1 MAEDKKIRVSADLTP
16 LQELRQGA
24 QALLDDINN
33 MEGRFR
39 RLSGK
44 TLDTIQAQIDLL
56 KERNR
61 VADEFNPG
69 KPILYPLT
77 PGQAYRTPT
86 GEKHGDPTV
95 STRLLEA
102 VKRIGDILEAQFRNQ
117 QNGILP
123 DDGNPDEGGGLIPPT
138 TPSRGGGASNV
149 RGGNVRF
156 PTSMSGLM
164 SMVPLGALIMGIGTI
179 LGKQAQFGATQYGAE
194 NVFQRQNNIGNY
206 WLLNLLTFGAS
217 GAEAQRREV
226 ARMAASRN
234 DLALRDYTSLHGIS
248 YESAVGSQ
256 LRRSYNTNDSSSI
269 YASLGLEYNPDADQ
283 AKAVKE
289 GRQSPWKGMFT
300 RHAPGATASE
310 DVDAALAFN
319 GYTRKGEAS
328 LSTTSTSDSELRNW
342 ASDTLGLNIT
352 DYLQRVVG
360 LQRAGVKGYNTSPED
375 INQLLVA
382 QRIRGLSDED
392 LAGVQRTT
400 RFGRGGMTGA
410 GVVQAF
416 DTNLQGFYRGMPDA
430 NQRIAATLNEYL
442 DQFNRMSEN
451 LLSKTGS
458 IEPENIV
465 RSMTSIQNATGMEG
479 RQLNRVQEALMGQN
493 VAQDDVTQA
502 LLLRTAREINPNAQ
516 LSDLQ
521 AMVEQMPG
529 DTELQEKFFTSLQRM
544 TGGGEMMRQVMK
556 AVFPGLSMTDIVDL
570 DNGKIKLDEL
580 FKKGTAK
587 GRKYSDATAQAMV
600 GDAEAS
606 TAGTDNRKIL
616 DGISQTIKGGLP
628 GLKEALESVEKPLP
642 VMIVKAPP
650 GSAGEDMMFNVF
662 PDPSQL
668 FRLLEEGIYVLRDI
682 LTEQKKPVEI
692 PYRP

>member
-1 MAEDKKIRVSADLTP
+1 MAEDKRIRVSADLTP

-39 RLSGK
+39 ALSGK

-164 SMVPLGALIMGIGTI
+164 SMIPLGALIMGIGTI

-194 NVFQRQNNIGNY
+194 NVFQRQNNIGNH
-206 WLLNLLTFGAS
+206 WLLNMLTFGIS
-217 GAEAQRREV
+217 GAEASKREV
-226 ARMAASRN
+226 ARTYASQN
-234 DLALRDYTSLHGIS
+234 DRAIRDYTSLH
-248 YESAVGSQ
+248 AVDYRGAIGSQ
-256 LRRSYNTNDSSSI
+256 LRGFFPERGSD
-269 YASLGLEYNPDADQ
+269 
-283 AKAVKE
+283 VKVVDIPRERPLDEKTE
-289 GRQSPWKGMFT
+289 GAYF
-300 RHAPGATASE
+300 GANIARAFG
-310 DVDAALAFN
+310 VDIDPKQV
-319 GYTRKGEAS
+319 YTP
-328 LSTTSTSDSELRNW
+328 TTSTAELSIRTGNNDEYRNW
-342 ASDTLGLNIT
+342 ATDTLGLNIT

-430 NQRIAATLNEYL
+430 NQRIAATLSEYL

-502 LLLRTAREINPNAQ
+502 LLLRSAREIDPNAQ

-521 AMVEQMPG
+521 AMIEQMP
-529 DTELQEKFFTSLQRM
+529 DKPELQEKFFTSLQSM

-556 AVFPGLSMTDIVDL
+556 AVFPGLSMADIVAFDKKEL
-570 DNGKIKLDEL
+570 TAEEL
-580 FKKGTAK
+580 FKKGTSK
-587 GRKYSDATAQAMV
+587 GGKYSDATAQAMV

-616 DGISQTIKGGLP
+616 DGIAQTIKGGLP

-642 VMIVKAPP
+642 VMIMKAPP
-650 GSAGEDMMFNVF
+650 GSAGEEIASVDLTPMFK
-662 PDPSQL
+662 
-668 FRLLEEGIYVLRDI
+668 LLEEGIFVLKDI
-682 LTEQKKPVEI
+682 LSEQKKPVEI

>member
-1 MAEDKKIRVSADLTP
+1 MAEDKRIRVSADLTP

-39 RLSGK
+39 ALSGK

-164 SMVPLGALIMGIGTI
+164 SMIPLGALIMGIGTI

-194 NVFQRQNNIGNY
+194 NVFQRQNNIGNH
-206 WLLNLLTFGAS
+206 WLLNMLTFGIS
-217 GAEAQRREV
+217 GAEASKREV
-226 ARMAASRN
+226 ARTYASQN
-234 DLALRDYTSLHGIS
+234 DRAIRDYTSLH
-248 YESAVGSQ
+248 AVDYRGAIGSQ
-256 LRRSYNTNDSSSI
+256 LRGFFPERGSD
-269 YASLGLEYNPDADQ
+269 
-283 AKAVKE
+283 VKVVDIPRERPLDEKTE
-289 GRQSPWKGMFT
+289 GAYF
-300 RHAPGATASE
+300 GANIARAFG
-310 DVDAALAFN
+310 VDIDPKQV
-319 GYTRKGEAS
+319 YTP
-328 LSTTSTSDSELRNW
+328 TTSTAELSIRTGNNDEYRNW
-342 ASDTLGLNIT
+342 ATDTLGLNIT

-502 LLLRTAREINPNAQ
+502 LLLRSAREIDPNAQ

-521 AMVEQMPG
+521 AMIEQMP
-529 DTELQEKFFTSLQRM
+529 DKPELQEKFFTSLQSM

-556 AVFPGLSMTDIVDL
+556 AVFPGLSMADIVAFDKKEL
-570 DNGKIKLDEL
+570 TAEEL
-580 FKKGTAK
+580 FKKGTSK
-587 GRKYSDATAQAMV
+587 GGKYSDATAQAMV

-616 DGISQTIKGGLP
+616 DGIAQTIKGGLP

-642 VMIVKAPP
+642 VMIMKAPP
-650 GSAGEDMMFNVF
+650 GSAGEEIASVDLTPMFK
-662 PDPSQL
+662 
-668 FRLLEEGIYVLRDI
+668 LLEEGIFVLKDI
-682 LTEQKKPVEI
+682 LSEQKKPVEI

>member
-156 PTSMSGLM
+156 PTSLSGLM
-164 SMVPLGALIMGIGTI
+164 GMLPMGALIMGIGTI

-194 NVFQRQNNIGNY
+194 NVFQRQNNIGNH
-206 WLLNLLTFGAS
+206 WLLNMLTFGIS
-217 GAEAQRREV
+217 GAEATKREV
-226 ARMAASRN
+226 ARTYAAQN
-234 DLALRDYTSLHGIS
+234 DRALRDYTSLHAVDYRGAIGKQVSGFFKGSGDDVKVVDVQRERPLDEKTEGAYVGANIARALGVNIDPKQVYTPTIS
-248 YESAVGSQ
+248 TAELS
-256 LRRSYNTNDSSSI
+256 LRTGNND
-269 YASLGLEYNPDADQ
+269 EY
-283 AKAVKE
+283 
-289 GRQSPWKGMFT
+289 
-300 RHAPGATASE
+300 
-310 DVDAALAFN
+310 
-319 GYTRKGEAS
+319 
-328 LSTTSTSDSELRNW
+328 RNW
-342 ASDTLGLNIT
+342 ATDTLGLNIT
-352 DYLQRVVG
+352 DFLQRVTG
-360 LQRAGVKGYNTSPED
+360 LERAGVKGRNTELED
-375 INQLLVA
+375 IKQLLVA

-430 NQRIAATLNEYL
+430 NQRIAATLSEYL

-502 LLLRTAREINPNAQ
+502 LLLRTAREIKPNAQ

-529 DTELQEKFFTSLQRM
+529 DTELQEKFFTSLQSM

-587 GRKYSDATAQAMV
+587 GGKYSDATAQAMV

-616 DGISQTIKGGLP
+616 DGIAQTIKGGLP

>member
-156 PTSMSGLM
+156 PTSLSGLM
-164 SMVPLGALIMGIGTI
+164 GMLPMGALIMGIGTI

-194 NVFQRQNNIGNY
+194 NVFQRQNNIGNH
-206 WLLNLLTFGAS
+206 WLLNMLTFGIS
-217 GAEAQRREV
+217 GAEATKREV
-226 ARMAASRN
+226 ARTYAAQN
-234 DLALRDYTSLHGIS
+234 DRALRDYTSLHAVDYRGAIGKQVSGFFKGSGDDVKVVDVQRERPLDEKTEGAYVGANIARALGVNIDPKQVYTPTIS
-248 YESAVGSQ
+248 TAELS
-256 LRRSYNTNDSSSI
+256 LRTGNND
-269 YASLGLEYNPDADQ
+269 EY
-283 AKAVKE
+283 
-289 GRQSPWKGMFT
+289 
-300 RHAPGATASE
+300 
-310 DVDAALAFN
+310 
-319 GYTRKGEAS
+319 
-328 LSTTSTSDSELRNW
+328 RNW
-342 ASDTLGLNIT
+342 ATDTLGLNIT
-352 DYLQRVVG
+352 DFLQRVTG
-360 LQRAGVKGYNTSPED
+360 LERAGVKGRNTELED
-375 INQLLVA
+375 IKQLLVA

-430 NQRIAATLNEYL
+430 NQRIAATLSEYL

-458 IEPENIV
+458 IETSNIV

-502 LLLRTAREINPNAQ
+502 LLLRTAREIDPNAQ

-521 AMVEQMPG
+521 AMIEQMPEKP
-529 DTELQEKFFTSLQRM
+529 ELQEKFFTSLQSM

-556 AVFPGLSMTDIVDL
+556 AVFPGLSMSDIVAFDEKDL
-570 DNGKIKLDEL
+570 TAEEL
-580 FKKGTAK
+580 FKKGTSK
-587 GRKYSDATAQAMV
+587 GGKYIEATAQAMV

-616 DGISQTIKGGLP
+616 DGIAQTIKGGLP
-628 GLKEALESVEKPLP
+628 GLKEAIESVEKPLP
-642 VMIVKAPP
+642 VMIMKAPP
-650 GSAGEDMMFNVF
+650 GSAGEEIASVDLTPMFK
-662 PDPSQL
+662 
-668 FRLLEEGIYVLRDI
+668 LLEEGIFVLKDI
-682 LTEQKKPVEI
+682 LSEQKKPVEI

>member
-1 MAEDKKIRVSADLTP
+1 MAEDKRIRVSADLTP

-39 RLSGK
+39 ALSGK

-138 TPSRGGGASNV
+138 TSSRGGGASNV

-164 SMVPLGALIMGIGTI
+164 SMIPLGALIMGIGTI

-194 NVFQRQNNIGNY
+194 NVFQRQNNIGNH
-206 WLLNLLTFGAS
+206 WLLNMLTFGIS
-217 GAEAQRREV
+217 GAEATKREV
-226 ARMAASRN
+226 ARTYAAQN
-234 DLALRDYTSLHGIS
+234 DRALRDYTSLHAVDYRGAIGKQVSGFFKGSGDDVKVVDVQRERPLDEKTEGAYVGANIARALGVNIDPKQVYTPTIS
-248 YESAVGSQ
+248 TAELS
-256 LRRSYNTNDSSSI
+256 LRTGNND
-269 YASLGLEYNPDADQ
+269 EY
-283 AKAVKE
+283 
-289 GRQSPWKGMFT
+289 
-300 RHAPGATASE
+300 
-310 DVDAALAFN
+310 
-319 GYTRKGEAS
+319 
-328 LSTTSTSDSELRNW
+328 RNW
-342 ASDTLGLNIT
+342 ATDTLGLNIT
-352 DYLQRVVG
+352 DFLQRVTG
-360 LQRAGVKGYNTSPED
+360 LERAGVKGRNTELED
-375 INQLLVA
+375 IKQLLVA

-430 NQRIAATLNEYL
+430 NQRIAATLSEYL

-458 IEPENIV
+458 IETSNIV

-502 LLLRTAREINPNAQ
+502 LLLRTAREIDPNAQ

-521 AMVEQMPG
+521 AMIEQMPEKP
-529 DTELQEKFFTSLQRM
+529 ELQEKFFTSLQSM

-556 AVFPGLSMTDIVDL
+556 AVFPGLSMSDIVAFDEKDL
-570 DNGKIKLDEL
+570 TAEEL
-580 FKKGTAK
+580 FKKGTSK
-587 GRKYSDATAQAMV
+587 GGKYSDATAQAMV

-616 DGISQTIKGGLP
+616 DGIAQTIKGGLP
-628 GLKEALESVEKPLP
+628 GLKEAIESVEKPLP

-650 GSAGEDMMFNVF
+650 GSAGEEIASVDLTPMFK
-662 PDPSQL
+662 
-668 FRLLEEGIYVLRDI
+668 LLEEGIFVLKDI
-682 LTEQKKPVEI
+682 LSEQKKPVEI

>member
-1 MAEDKKIRVSADLTP
+1 MAEDKRIRVSADLTP

-39 RLSGK
+39 ALSGK

-164 SMVPLGALIMGIGTI
+164 SMIPLGALIMGIGTI

-194 NVFQRQNNIGNY
+194 NVFQRQNNIGNH
-206 WLLNLLTFGAS
+206 WLLNMLTFGIS
-217 GAEAQRREV
+217 GAEASKREV
-226 ARMAASRN
+226 ARTYASQN
-234 DLALRDYTSLHGIS
+234 DRAIRDYTSLH
-248 YESAVGSQ
+248 AVDYRGAIGSQ
-256 LRRSYNTNDSSSI
+256 LRGFFPERGSD
-269 YASLGLEYNPDADQ
+269 
-283 AKAVKE
+283 VKVVDIPRE
-289 GRQSPWKGMFT
+289 RPLDEKTG
-300 RHAPGATASE
+300 GAYFGANIARAFG
-310 DVDAALAFN
+310 VDIDPKQV
-319 GYTRKGEAS
+319 YTP
-328 LSTTSTSDSELRNW
+328 TTSTAELSIRTGNNDEYRNW
-342 ASDTLGLNIT
+342 ATDTLGLNIT

-502 LLLRTAREINPNAQ
+502 LLLRTAREIKPNAQ

-529 DTELQEKFFTSLQRM
+529 DTELQEKFFTSLQSM

-580 FKKGTAK
+580 FKKGTTK
-587 GRKYSDATAQAMV
+587 GGKYSDATAQAMV

-616 DGISQTIKGGLP
+616 DGIAQTIKGGLP

>member
-1 MAEDKKIRVSADLTP
+1 MAEDKRIRVSADLTP

-39 RLSGK
+39 ALSGK

-164 SMVPLGALIMGIGTI
+164 SMIPLGALIMGIGTI

-194 NVFQRQNNIGNY
+194 NVFQRQNNIGNH
-206 WLLNLLTFGAS
+206 WLLNMLTFGIS
-217 GAEAQRREV
+217 GAEASKREV
-226 ARMAASRN
+226 ARTYASQN
-234 DLALRDYTSLHGIS
+234 DRAIRDYTSLH
-248 YESAVGSQ
+248 AVDYRGAIGSQ
-256 LRRSYNTNDSSSI
+256 LRGFFPERGSD
-269 YASLGLEYNPDADQ
+269 
-283 AKAVKE
+283 VKVVDIPRERPLDEKTE
-289 GRQSPWKGMFT
+289 GAYF
-300 RHAPGATASE
+300 GANIARAFG
-310 DVDAALAFN
+310 VDIDPKQV
-319 GYTRKGEAS
+319 YTP
-328 LSTTSTSDSELRNW
+328 TTSTAELSIRTGNNDEYRNW
-342 ASDTLGLNIT
+342 ATDTLGLNIT

-430 NQRIAATLNEYL
+430 NQRIAATLSEYL

-529 DTELQEKFFTSLQRM
+529 DTELQEKFFTSLQSM

-580 FKKGTAK
+580 FKKGTTK
-587 GRKYSDATAQAMV
+587 GGKYSDATAQAMV

-616 DGISQTIKGGLP
+616 DGIAQTIKGGLP

>member
-39 RLSGK
+39 ALSGK

-61 VADEFNPG
+61 VANEFNPG
-69 KPILYPLT
+69 NPILYPLT

-86 GEKHGDPTV
+86 GEKPGDLTV

-138 TPSRGGGASNV
+138 TPSRGGSSNA
-149 RGGNVRF
+149 RGGNTRF
-156 PTSMSGLM
+156 PTSLSGLM
-164 SMVPLGALIMGIGTI
+164 GMLPMGALIMGIGTI

-194 NVFQRQNNIGNY
+194 NVFQRQNNIGNH
-206 WLLNLLTFGAS
+206 WLLNMLTFGIS
-217 GAEAQRREV
+217 GAEASKREV
-226 ARMAASRN
+226 ARTYAAQN
-234 DLALRDYTSLHGIS
+234 DKALRDYTSLH
-248 YESAVGSQ
+248 AVG
-256 LRRSYNTNDSSSI
+256 YEGAI
-269 YASLGLEYNPDADQ
+269 
-283 AKAVKE
+283 
-289 GRQSPWKGMFT
+289 GRQVSGFFKESGDDVKVVDVQRERPLDEKT
-300 RHAPGATASE
+300 EGAYVGANI
-310 DVDAALAFN
+310 ARALGVN
-319 GYTRKGEAS
+319 IDPKQVYTP
-328 LSTTSTSDSELRNW
+328 TTSTAQLSLRTGNGDEYRNW

-352 DYLQRVVG
+352 DYLQRVAG
-360 LQRAGVKGYNTSPED
+360 LERAGVKGRNTELED
-375 INQLLVA
+375 IKQLLVA

-430 NQRIAATLNEYL
+430 NQRIAATLSEYL

-502 LLLRTAREINPNAQ
+502 LLLRTARGIKPNAQ

-521 AMVEQMPG
+521 AMIEKMPG
-529 DTELQEKFFTSLQRM
+529 DTELQEKFFTSLQSM

-580 FKKGTAK
+580 FKKGTTK
-587 GRKYSDATAQAMV
+587 GGKYSDATAQAMV

-616 DGISQTIKGGLP
+616 DGIAQTIKGGLP

-668 FRLLEEGIYVLRDI
+668 FRLLEEGVYVLRDI
-682 LTEQKKPVEI
+682 LSEQKKPVEL

>member
-156 PTSMSGLM
+156 PTSLSGLM
-164 SMVPLGALIMGIGTI
+164 GMLPMGALIMGIGTI

-194 NVFQRQNNIGNY
+194 NVFQRQNNIGNH
-206 WLLNLLTFGAS
+206 WLLNMLTFGIS
-217 GAEAQRREV
+217 GAEATKREV
-226 ARMAASRN
+226 ARTYAAQN
-234 DLALRDYTSLHGIS
+234 DRALRDYTSLHAVDYRGAIGKQVSGFFKGSGDDVKVVDVQRERPLDEKTEGAYVGANIARALGVNIDPKQVYTPTIS
-248 YESAVGSQ
+248 TAELS
-256 LRRSYNTNDSSSI
+256 LRTGNND
-269 YASLGLEYNPDADQ
+269 EY
-283 AKAVKE
+283 
-289 GRQSPWKGMFT
+289 
-300 RHAPGATASE
+300 
-310 DVDAALAFN
+310 
-319 GYTRKGEAS
+319 
-328 LSTTSTSDSELRNW
+328 RNW
-342 ASDTLGLNIT
+342 ATDTLGLNIT
-352 DYLQRVVG
+352 DFLQRVTG
-360 LQRAGVKGYNTSPED
+360 LERAGVKGRNTELED
-375 INQLLVA
+375 IKQLLVA

-430 NQRIAATLNEYL
+430 NQRIAATLSEYL

-458 IEPENIV
+458 IETSNIV

-502 LLLRTAREINPNAQ
+502 LLLRTAREIDPNAQ

-521 AMVEQMPG
+521 AMIEQMPEKP
-529 DTELQEKFFTSLQRM
+529 ELQEKFFTSLQSM

-556 AVFPGLSMTDIVDL
+556 AVFPGLSMSDIVAFDEKDL
-570 DNGKIKLDEL
+570 TAEEL
-580 FKKGTAK
+580 FKKGTSK
-587 GRKYSDATAQAMV
+587 GGKYIEATAQAMV

-616 DGISQTIKGGLP
+616 DGIAQTIKGGLP
-628 GLKEALESVEKPLP
+628 GLKEAIESVEKPLP
-642 VMIVKAPP
+642 VMIMKAPP
-650 GSAGEDMMFNVF
+650 GSAGEEIASVDLTPMFK
-662 PDPSQL
+662 
-668 FRLLEEGIYVLRDI
+668 LLEEGIFVLKDI
-682 LTEQKKPVEI
+682 LSEQKRPVEI
-692 PYRP
+692 PYRS

>member
-1 MAEDKKIRVSADLTP
+1 MAEDKRIRVSADLTP

-39 RLSGK
+39 ALSGK

-164 SMVPLGALIMGIGTI
+164 SMIPLGALIMGIGTI

-194 NVFQRQNNIGNY
+194 NVFQRQNNIGNH
-206 WLLNLLTFGAS
+206 WLLNMLTFGIS
-217 GAEAQRREV
+217 GAEATKREV
-226 ARMAASRN
+226 ARTYAAQN
-234 DLALRDYTSLHGIS
+234 DRALRDYTSLHAVDYRGAIGKQVSGFFKGSGDDVKVVDVQRERPLDEKTEGAYVGANIARALGVNIDPKQVYTPTIS
-248 YESAVGSQ
+248 TAELS
-256 LRRSYNTNDSSSI
+256 LRTGNND
-269 YASLGLEYNPDADQ
+269 EY
-283 AKAVKE
+283 
-289 GRQSPWKGMFT
+289 
-300 RHAPGATASE
+300 
-310 DVDAALAFN
+310 
-319 GYTRKGEAS
+319 
-328 LSTTSTSDSELRNW
+328 RNW
-342 ASDTLGLNIT
+342 ATDTLGLNIT
-352 DYLQRVVG
+352 DFLQRVTG
-360 LQRAGVKGYNTSPED
+360 LERAGVKGRNTELED
-375 INQLLVA
+375 IKQLLVA

-430 NQRIAATLNEYL
+430 NQRIAATLSEYL

-458 IEPENIV
+458 IETSNIV

-502 LLLRTAREINPNAQ
+502 LLLRTAREIDPNAQ

-521 AMVEQMPG
+521 AMIEQMPEKP
-529 DTELQEKFFTSLQRM
+529 ELQEKFFTSLQSM

-580 FKKGTAK
+580 FKKGTTK
-587 GRKYSDATAQAMV
+587 GGKYSDATAQAMV

-616 DGISQTIKGGLP
+616 DGIAQTIKGGLP
-628 GLKEALESVEKPLP
+628 GLKEAIESVEKPLP

-650 GSAGEDMMFNVF
+650 GSAGEEIASVDLTPMFK
-662 PDPSQL
+662 
-668 FRLLEEGIYVLRDI
+668 LLEEGIFVLKDI
-682 LTEQKKPVEI
+682 LSEQKKPVEI

>member
-1 MAEDKKIRVSADLTP
+1 MAEDKRIRVSADLTP

-39 RLSGK
+39 ALSGK

-164 SMVPLGALIMGIGTI
+164 SMIPLGALIMGIGTI

-194 NVFQRQNNIGNY
+194 NVFQRQNNIGNH
-206 WLLNLLTFGAS
+206 WLLNMLTFGIS
-217 GAEAQRREV
+217 GAEATKREV
-226 ARMAASRN
+226 ARTYAAQN
-234 DLALRDYTSLHGIS
+234 DRALRDYTSLHAVDYRGAIGKQVSGFFKGSGDDVKVVDVQRERPLDEKTEGAYVGANIARALGVNIDPKQVYTPTIS
-248 YESAVGSQ
+248 TAELS
-256 LRRSYNTNDSSSI
+256 LRTGNND
-269 YASLGLEYNPDADQ
+269 EY
-283 AKAVKE
+283 
-289 GRQSPWKGMFT
+289 
-300 RHAPGATASE
+300 
-310 DVDAALAFN
+310 
-319 GYTRKGEAS
+319 
-328 LSTTSTSDSELRNW
+328 RNW
-342 ASDTLGLNIT
+342 ATDTLGLNIT
-352 DYLQRVVG
+352 DFLQRVTG
-360 LQRAGVKGYNTSPED
+360 LERAGVKGRNTELED
-375 INQLLVA
+375 IKQLLVA

-430 NQRIAATLNEYL
+430 NQRIAATLSEYL

-458 IEPENIV
+458 IETSNIV

-502 LLLRTAREINPNAQ
+502 LLLRTAREIDPNAQ

-521 AMVEQMPG
+521 AMIEQMPEKP
-529 DTELQEKFFTSLQRM
+529 ELQEKFFTSLQSM

-580 FKKGTAK
+580 FKKGTTK
-587 GRKYSDATAQAMV
+587 GGKYSDATAQAMV

-616 DGISQTIKGGLP
+616 DGIAQTIKGGLP

>member
-1 MAEDKKIRVSADLTP
+1 MAEDKRIRVSADLTP

-39 RLSGK
+39 ALSGK

-164 SMVPLGALIMGIGTI
+164 SMIPLGALIMGIGTI

-194 NVFQRQNNIGNY
+194 NVFQRQNNIGNH
-206 WLLNLLTFGAS
+206 WLLNMLTFGIS
-217 GAEAQRREV
+217 GAEATKREV
-226 ARMAASRN
+226 ARTYAAQN
-234 DLALRDYTSLHGIS
+234 DRALRDYTSLHAVDYRGAIGKQVSGFFKGSGDDVKVVDVQRERPLDEKTEGAYVGANIARALGVNIDPKQVYTPTIS
-248 YESAVGSQ
+248 TAELS
-256 LRRSYNTNDSSSI
+256 LRTGNND
-269 YASLGLEYNPDADQ
+269 EY
-283 AKAVKE
+283 
-289 GRQSPWKGMFT
+289 
-300 RHAPGATASE
+300 
-310 DVDAALAFN
+310 
-319 GYTRKGEAS
+319 
-328 LSTTSTSDSELRNW
+328 RNW
-342 ASDTLGLNIT
+342 ATDTLGLNIT
-352 DYLQRVVG
+352 DFLQRVTG
-360 LQRAGVKGYNTSPED
+360 LERAGVKGRNTELED
-375 INQLLVA
+375 IKQLLVA

-430 NQRIAATLNEYL
+430 NQRIAATLSEYL

-458 IEPENIV
+458 IETSNIV

-502 LLLRTAREINPNAQ
+502 LLLRTAREIDPNAQ

-521 AMVEQMPG
+521 AMIEQMPEKP
-529 DTELQEKFFTSLQRM
+529 ELQEKFFTSLQSM

-556 AVFPGLSMTDIVDL
+556 AVFPGLSMSDIVAFDEKDL
-570 DNGKIKLDEL
+570 TAEEL
-580 FKKGTAK
+580 FKKGTSK
-587 GRKYSDATAQAMV
+587 GGKYIDATAQAMV

-616 DGISQTIKGGLP
+616 DGIAQTIKGGLP
-628 GLKEALESVEKPLP
+628 GLKEAIESVEKPLP

-650 GSAGEDMMFNVF
+650 GSAGEEIASVDLTPMFK
-662 PDPSQL
+662 
-668 FRLLEEGIYVLRDI
+668 LLEEGIFVLKDI
-682 LTEQKKPVEI
+682 LSEQKKPVEI

>member
-123 DDGNPDEGGGLIPPT
+123 DDGNPDEGGGLIPPA

-194 NVFQRQNNIGNY
+194 NVFQRQNNIGNH
-206 WLLNLLTFGAS
+206 WLLNMLTFGIS
-217 GAEAQRREV
+217 GAEAAKREV
-226 ARMAASRN
+226 ARTYAAQN
-234 DLALRDYTSLHGIS
+234 DRALRDYTSLHAVDYKGAIGKQVSGFFKGSGDDVKVVDVQRERPLDEKTEGAYVGANIARALGVNIDPKQVYTPTIS
-248 YESAVGSQ
+248 TAELS
-256 LRRSYNTNDSSSI
+256 LRTGNND
-269 YASLGLEYNPDADQ
+269 EY
-283 AKAVKE
+283 
-289 GRQSPWKGMFT
+289 
-300 RHAPGATASE
+300 
-310 DVDAALAFN
+310 
-319 GYTRKGEAS
+319 
-328 LSTTSTSDSELRNW
+328 RNW
-342 ASDTLGLNIT
+342 ATDTLGLNIT
-352 DYLQRVVG
+352 DFLQRVTG
-360 LQRAGVKGYNTSPED
+360 LERAGVKGRNTELED
-375 INQLLVA
+375 IKQLLVA

-430 NQRIAATLNEYL
+430 NQRIAATLSEYL

-458 IEPENIV
+458 IETSNIV

-502 LLLRTAREINPNAQ
+502 LLLRTAREIDPNAQ

-521 AMVEQMPG
+521 AMIEQMPEKP
-529 DTELQEKFFTSLQRM
+529 ELQEKFFTSLQSM

-556 AVFPGLSMTDIVDL
+556 AVFPGLSMSDIVAFDEKDL
-570 DNGKIKLDEL
+570 TAEEL
-580 FKKGTAK
+580 FKKGTSK
-587 GRKYSDATAQAMV
+587 GGKYSDATAQAMV

-616 DGISQTIKGGLP
+616 DGIAQTIKGGLP
-628 GLKEALESVEKPLP
+628 GLKEAIESVDKPLP
-642 VMIVKAPP
+642 VMIMKAPP
-650 GSAGEDMMFNVF
+650 GSAGEEIASVDLTPMFK
-662 PDPSQL
+662 
-668 FRLLEEGIYVLRDI
+668 LLEEGIFVLKDI
-682 LTEQKKPVEI
+682 LSEQKKPVEI

>member
-138 TPSRGGGASNV
+138 TPYRGGGASNV

-164 SMVPLGALIMGIGTI
+164 SMIPLGALIMGIGTI

-194 NVFQRQNNIGNY
+194 NVFQRQNNIGNH
-206 WLLNLLTFGAS
+206 WLLNMLTFGIS
-217 GAEAQRREV
+217 GAEASKREV
-226 ARMAASRN
+226 ARTYAAQN
-234 DLALRDYTSLHGIS
+234 DRALRDYTSLH
-248 YESAVGSQ
+248 AVDYKGA
-256 LRRSYNTNDSSSI
+256 I
-269 YASLGLEYNPDADQ
+269 
-283 AKAVKE
+283 
-289 GRQSPWKGMFT
+289 GRQVSGFFKGSGDDVKVVDVQRERPLDEKT
-300 RHAPGATASE
+300 EGAYVGANI
-310 DVDAALAFN
+310 ARAFGVN
-319 GYTRKGEAS
+319 IDPKQVYTP
-328 LSTTSTSDSELRNW
+328 TTSTAELSIRTGNNDEYRNW
-342 ASDTLGLNIT
+342 ATDTLGLNIT
-352 DYLQRVVG
+352 DFLQRATG
-360 LQRAGVKGYNTSPED
+360 LERAGVKGRNTELED
-375 INQLLVA
+375 IKQLLVA

-430 NQRIAATLNEYL
+430 NQRIAATLSEYL

-502 LLLRTAREINPNAQ
+502 LLLRTAREIKPNAQ

-529 DTELQEKFFTSLQRM
+529 DTELQEKFFTSLRSM

-587 GRKYSDATAQAMV
+587 GGKYSDATAQAMV

-616 DGISQTIKGGLP
+616 DGIAQTIKGGLP

-662 PDPSQL
+662 PDPSKL

>member
-69 KPILYPLT
+69 RPILYPLT

-86 GEKHGDPTV
+86 GEKHGDPTA

-194 NVFQRQNNIGNY
+194 NVFQRQNNIGNH
-206 WLLNLLTFGAS
+206 WLLNMLTFGIS
-217 GAEAQRREV
+217 GAEASKREV
-226 ARMAASRN
+226 ARTYASQN
-234 DLALRDYTSLHGIS
+234 DRAIRDYTSLH
-248 YESAVGSQ
+248 AVGYRGAIGSQ
-256 LRRSYNTNDSSSI
+256 LRGFFPERGSD
-269 YASLGLEYNPDADQ
+269 
-283 AKAVKE
+283 VKVVDISRERPLDEKTE
-289 GRQSPWKGMFT
+289 GAYFGANMARMF
-300 RHAPGATASE
+300 G
-310 DVDAALAFN
+310 VDIDPKQV
-319 GYTRKGEAS
+319 YTP
-328 LSTTSTSDSELRNW
+328 TTSTAELSIRTGNNDEYRNW
-342 ASDTLGLNIT
+342 ATDTLGLNIT

-375 INQLLVA
+375 IKQLLVA

-430 NQRIAATLNEYL
+430 NQRIAATLSEYL

-502 LLLRTAREINPNAQ
+502 LLLRSAREIDPNAQ

-521 AMVEQMPG
+521 AMIEQMPG
-529 DTELQEKFFTSLQRM
+529 KPELQEKFFTSLQSM

-556 AVFPGLSMTDIVDL
+556 AVFPGLSMADIVAFDKKEL
-570 DNGKIKLDEL
+570 TAEEL

-587 GRKYSDATAQAMV
+587 GGKYSDATAQAMV

-616 DGISQTIKGGLP
+616 DGIAQTIKGGLP
-628 GLKEALESVEKPLP
+628 GLKEAIESVEKPLP
-642 VMIVKAPP
+642 VMIMKAPP
-650 GSAGEDMMFNVF
+650 GSAGEEIASVDLTPMFK
-662 PDPSQL
+662 
-668 FRLLEEGIYVLRDI
+668 LLEEGIFVLKDI
-682 LTEQKKPVEI
+682 LSEQKKPVEI

>member
-86 GEKHGDPTV
+86 GEKPGDPTV

-123 DDGNPDEGGGLIPPT
+123 DDGNPDDGGGLIPPT
-138 TPSRGGGASNV
+138 TPPRGGSSNA
-149 RGGNVRF
+149 RGGNTRF
-156 PTSMSGLM
+156 PTSLSGLM
-164 SMVPLGALIMGIGTI
+164 GMLPMGALIMGIGTI

-194 NVFQRQNNIGNY
+194 NVFQRQNNIGNH
-206 WLLNLLTFGAS
+206 WLLNMLTFGIS
-217 GAEAQRREV
+217 GAEATKREV
-226 ARMAASRN
+226 ARTYAAQN
-234 DLALRDYTSLHGIS
+234 DRALRDYTSLHAVDYRGAIGKQVSGFFKGSGDDVKVVDVQRERPLDEKTEGAYVGANIARALGVNIDPKQVYTPTIS
-248 YESAVGSQ
+248 TAELS
-256 LRRSYNTNDSSSI
+256 LRTGNND
-269 YASLGLEYNPDADQ
+269 EY
-283 AKAVKE
+283 
-289 GRQSPWKGMFT
+289 
-300 RHAPGATASE
+300 
-310 DVDAALAFN
+310 
-319 GYTRKGEAS
+319 
-328 LSTTSTSDSELRNW
+328 RNW
-342 ASDTLGLNIT
+342 ATDTLGLNIT
-352 DYLQRVVG
+352 DFLQRVTG
-360 LQRAGVKGYNTSPED
+360 LERAGVKGRNTELED
-375 INQLLVA
+375 IKQLLVA

-502 LLLRTAREINPNAQ
+502 LLLRTAREIKPNAQ

-529 DTELQEKFFTSLQRM
+529 DTELQEKFFTSLQSM

-580 FKKGTAK
+580 FKKGTSK
-587 GRKYSDATAQAMV
+587 GGKYIEATAQAMV

-616 DGISQTIKGGLP
+616 DGIAQTIKGGLP
-628 GLKEALESVEKPLP
+628 GLKEAIESVEKPLP
-642 VMIVKAPP
+642 VMIMKAPP
-650 GSAGEDMMFNVF
+650 GSAGEEIASVDLTPMFK
-662 PDPSQL
+662 
-668 FRLLEEGIYVLRDI
+668 LLEEGIFVLKDI
-682 LTEQKKPVEI
+682 LSEQKKPVEI

>member
-138 TPSRGGGASNV
+138 IPSRGGGASNV

-194 NVFQRQNNIGNY
+194 NVFQRQNNIGNH
-206 WLLNLLTFGAS
+206 WLLNMLTFGIS
-217 GAEAQRREV
+217 GAEATKREV
-226 ARMAASRN
+226 ARTYAAQN
-234 DLALRDYTSLHGIS
+234 DRALRDYTSLH
-248 YESAVGSQ
+248 AVDYRGAIGSQ
-256 LRRSYNTNDSSSI
+256 LRGFFPERGSD
-269 YASLGLEYNPDADQ
+269 
-283 AKAVKE
+283 VKVVDIPRERPLDEKTE
-289 GRQSPWKGMFT
+289 GAYFGANMARMF
-300 RHAPGATASE
+300 G
-310 DVDAALAFN
+310 VDIDPKQV
-319 GYTRKGEAS
+319 YTP
-328 LSTTSTSDSELRNW
+328 TTSTAELSIRTGNNDEYRNW
-342 ASDTLGLNIT
+342 ATDTLGLNIT

-430 NQRIAATLNEYL
+430 NQRIAATLSEYL

-502 LLLRTAREINPNAQ
+502 LLLRSAREIDPNAQ

-521 AMVEQMPG
+521 AMIEQMP
-529 DTELQEKFFTSLQRM
+529 DKPKLQEKFFTSLQSM

-556 AVFPGLSMTDIVDL
+556 AVFPGLLMADIVAFDKKEL
-570 DNGKIKLDEL
+570 TAEEL
-580 FKKGTAK
+580 FKKGTSK
-587 GRKYSDATAQAMV
+587 GGKYSDATAQAMV
-600 GDAEAS
+600 GEAEAS

-616 DGISQTIKGGLP
+616 DGITQTIKGGLP

>member
-1 MAEDKKIRVSADLTP
+1 MAEDKRIRVSADLTP

-39 RLSGK
+39 ALSGK

-164 SMVPLGALIMGIGTI
+164 SMIPLGALIMGIGTI

-194 NVFQRQNNIGNY
+194 NVFQRQNNIGNH
-206 WLLNLLTFGAS
+206 WLLNMLTFGIS
-217 GAEAQRREV
+217 GAEASKREV
-226 ARMAASRN
+226 ARTYASQN
-234 DLALRDYTSLHGIS
+234 DRAIRDYTSLH
-248 YESAVGSQ
+248 AVDYRGAIGSQ
-256 LRRSYNTNDSSSI
+256 LRGFFPERGSD
-269 YASLGLEYNPDADQ
+269 
-283 AKAVKE
+283 VKVVDIPRE
-289 GRQSPWKGMFT
+289 RPLDEKTG
-300 RHAPGATASE
+300 GAYFGANIARAFG
-310 DVDAALAFN
+310 VDIDPKQV
-319 GYTRKGEAS
+319 YTP
-328 LSTTSTSDSELRNW
+328 TTSTAELSIRTGNNDEYRNW
-342 ASDTLGLNIT
+342 ATDTLGLNIT

-430 NQRIAATLNEYL
+430 NQRIAATLSEYL

-502 LLLRTAREINPNAQ
+502 LLLRTAREIKPNAQ

-529 DTELQEKFFTSLQRM
+529 DTELQEKFFTSLQSM

-580 FKKGTAK
+580 FKKGTTK
-587 GRKYSDATAQAMV
+587 GGKYSDATAQAMV

-616 DGISQTIKGGLP
+616 DGIAQTIKGGLP

>member
-1 MAEDKKIRVSADLTP
+1 MAEDKRIRVSADLTP

-39 RLSGK
+39 ALSGK

-164 SMVPLGALIMGIGTI
+164 SMIPLGALIMGIGTI

-194 NVFQRQNNIGNY
+194 NVFQRQNNIGNH
-206 WLLNLLTFGAS
+206 WLLNMLTFGIS
-217 GAEAQRREV
+217 GAEATKREV
-226 ARMAASRN
+226 ARTYAAQN
-234 DLALRDYTSLHGIS
+234 DRALRDYTSLHAVDYRGAIGKQVSGFFKGSGDDVKVVDVQRERPLDEKTEGAYVGANIARALGVNIDPKQVYTPTIS
-248 YESAVGSQ
+248 TAELS
-256 LRRSYNTNDSSSI
+256 LRTGNND
-269 YASLGLEYNPDADQ
+269 EY
-283 AKAVKE
+283 
-289 GRQSPWKGMFT
+289 
-300 RHAPGATASE
+300 
-310 DVDAALAFN
+310 
-319 GYTRKGEAS
+319 
-328 LSTTSTSDSELRNW
+328 RNW
-342 ASDTLGLNIT
+342 ATDTLGLNIT
-352 DYLQRVVG
+352 DFLQRVTG
-360 LQRAGVKGYNTSPED
+360 LERAGVKGRNTELED
-375 INQLLVA
+375 IKQLLVA

-430 NQRIAATLNEYL
+430 NQRIAATLSEYL

-458 IEPENIV
+458 IETSNIV

-502 LLLRTAREINPNAQ
+502 LLLRTAREIDPNAQ

-521 AMVEQMPG
+521 AMIEQMPKKP
-529 DTELQEKFFTSLQRM
+529 ELQEKFFTSLQSM

-556 AVFPGLSMTDIVDL
+556 AVFPGLSMSDIVAFDEKDL
-570 DNGKIKLDEL
+570 TAEEL
-580 FKKGTAK
+580 FKKGTSK
-587 GRKYSDATAQAMV
+587 GGKYSDATAQAMV

-616 DGISQTIKGGLP
+616 DGIAQTIKGGLP
-628 GLKEALESVEKPLP
+628 GLKEAIESVEKPLP

-650 GSAGEDMMFNVF
+650 GSAGEEIASVDLTPMFK
-662 PDPSQL
+662 
-668 FRLLEEGIYVLRDI
+668 LLEEGIFVLKDI
-682 LTEQKKPVEI
+682 LSEQKKPVEI

>member
-39 RLSGK
+39 ALSGK

-123 DDGNPDEGGGLIPPT
+123 DDGNPDEGGGLIPPA
-138 TPSRGGGASNV
+138 TPFRGGGAPNV

-156 PTSMSGLM
+156 PTSLSGLM
-164 SMVPLGALIMGIGTI
+164 GMLPMGALIMGIGTI

-194 NVFQRQNNIGNY
+194 NVFQRQNNIGNH
-206 WLLNLLTFGAS
+206 WLLNMLTFGIS
-217 GAEAQRREV
+217 GAEATKREV
-226 ARMAASRN
+226 ARTYAAQN
-234 DLALRDYTSLHGIS
+234 DRALRDYTSLHAVDYRGAIGKQVSGFFKGSGDDVKVVDVQRERPLDEKTEGAYVGANIARALGVNIDPKQVYTPTIS
-248 YESAVGSQ
+248 TAELS
-256 LRRSYNTNDSSSI
+256 LRTGNND
-269 YASLGLEYNPDADQ
+269 EY
-283 AKAVKE
+283 
-289 GRQSPWKGMFT
+289 
-300 RHAPGATASE
+300 
-310 DVDAALAFN
+310 
-319 GYTRKGEAS
+319 
-328 LSTTSTSDSELRNW
+328 RNW
-342 ASDTLGLNIT
+342 ATDTLGLNIT
-352 DYLQRVVG
+352 DFLQRVTG
-360 LQRAGVKGYNTSPED
+360 LERAGVKGRNTELED
-375 INQLLVA
+375 IKQLLVA

-430 NQRIAATLNEYL
+430 NQRIAATLSEYL

-458 IEPENIV
+458 IETSNIV

-502 LLLRTAREINPNAQ
+502 LLLRTAREIDPNAQ

-521 AMVEQMPG
+521 AMIEQMPEKP
-529 DTELQEKFFTSLQRM
+529 ELQEKFFTSLQSM

-580 FKKGTAK
+580 FKKGTTK
-587 GRKYSDATAQAMV
+587 GGKYIDATAQAMV

-616 DGISQTIKGGLP
+616 DGIAQTIKGGLP

-650 GSAGEDMMFNVF
+650 GSAGEEIASVDLTPMFK
-662 PDPSQL
+662 
-668 FRLLEEGIYVLRDI
+668 LLEEGIFVLKDI

>member
-156 PTSMSGLM
+156 PTSLSGLM
-164 SMVPLGALIMGIGTI
+164 GMLPMGALIMGIGTI

-194 NVFQRQNNIGNY
+194 NVFQRQNNIGNH
-206 WLLNLLTFGAS
+206 WLLNMLTFGIS
-217 GAEAQRREV
+217 GAEATKREV
-226 ARMAASRN
+226 ARTYAAQN
-234 DLALRDYTSLHGIS
+234 DRALRDYTSLHAVDYRGAIGKQVSGFFKGSGDDVKVVDVQRERPLDEKTEGAYVGANIARALGVNIDPKQVYTPTIS
-248 YESAVGSQ
+248 TAELS
-256 LRRSYNTNDSSSI
+256 LRTGNND
-269 YASLGLEYNPDADQ
+269 EY
-283 AKAVKE
+283 
-289 GRQSPWKGMFT
+289 
-300 RHAPGATASE
+300 
-310 DVDAALAFN
+310 
-319 GYTRKGEAS
+319 
-328 LSTTSTSDSELRNW
+328 RNW
-342 ASDTLGLNIT
+342 ATDTLGLNIT
-352 DYLQRVVG
+352 DFLQRVTG
-360 LQRAGVKGYNTSPED
+360 LERAGVKGRNTELED
-375 INQLLVA
+375 IKQLLVA

-430 NQRIAATLNEYL
+430 NQRIAATLSEYL

-502 LLLRTAREINPNAQ
+502 LLLRTAREIKPNAQ

-529 DTELQEKFFTSLQRM
+529 DTELQEKFFTSLQSM

-556 AVFPGLSMTDIVDL
+556 AVFPGLSITDIVDL

-587 GRKYSDATAQAMV
+587 GGKYSDATAQAMV

-616 DGISQTIKGGLP
+616 DGIAQTIKGGLP

>member
-44 TLDTIQAQIDLL
+44 TLDIIQAQIDLL

-138 TPSRGGGASNV
+138 TPYRGGGASNV

-164 SMVPLGALIMGIGTI
+164 SMIPLGALIMGIGTI

-194 NVFQRQNNIGNY
+194 NVFQRQNNIGNH
-206 WLLNLLTFGAS
+206 WLLNMLTFGIS
-217 GAEAQRREV
+217 GAEASKREV
-226 ARMAASRN
+226 ARTYAAQN
-234 DLALRDYTSLHGIS
+234 DRALRDYTSLH
-248 YESAVGSQ
+248 AVDYKGA
-256 LRRSYNTNDSSSI
+256 I
-269 YASLGLEYNPDADQ
+269 
-283 AKAVKE
+283 
-289 GRQSPWKGMFT
+289 GRQVSGFFKGSGDDVKVVDVQRERPLDEKT
-300 RHAPGATASE
+300 EGAYVGANI
-310 DVDAALAFN
+310 ARAFGVN
-319 GYTRKGEAS
+319 IDPKQVYTP
-328 LSTTSTSDSELRNW
+328 TTSTAELSIRTGNNDEYRNW
-342 ASDTLGLNIT
+342 ATDTLGLNIT
-352 DYLQRVVG
+352 DFLQRVTG
-360 LQRAGVKGYNTSPED
+360 LERAGVKGRNTELED
-375 INQLLVA
+375 IKQLLVA

-430 NQRIAATLNEYL
+430 NQRIAATLSEYL

-502 LLLRTAREINPNAQ
+502 LLLRTAREIKPNAQ

-529 DTELQEKFFTSLQRM
+529 DTELQEKFFTSLRSM

-587 GRKYSDATAQAMV
+587 GGKYSDATAQAMF

-616 DGISQTIKGGLP
+616 DGIAQTIKGGLP

>member
-1 MAEDKKIRVSADLTP
+1 MAEDKRIRVSADLTP

-117 QNGILP
+117 QNGVLP

-156 PTSMSGLM
+156 PTSLSGLM
-164 SMVPLGALIMGIGTI
+164 GMLPMGALIMGIGTI

-194 NVFQRQNNIGNY
+194 NVFQRQNNIGNH
-206 WLLNLLTFGAS
+206 WLLNMLTFGAS
-217 GAEAQRREV
+217 GAEASKREV
-226 ARMAASRN
+226 ARIAASRN
-234 DLALRDYTSLHGIS
+234 DQVINQYSSLHNLS
-248 YESAVGSQ
+248 YEGALGAQ
-256 LRRSYNTNDSSSI
+256 LRGGFSREGEI
-269 YASLGLEYNPDADQ
+269 YALLRQIGAGGDKVGGPMQYGTHAAAAATQANFMNKTWLPWLGKLMGYATPKASITSEEY
-283 AKAVKE
+283 
-289 GRQSPWKGMFT
+289 
-300 RHAPGATASE
+300 
-310 DVDAALAFN
+310 
-319 GYTRKGEAS
+319 
-328 LSTTSTSDSELRNW
+328 RNW

-352 DYLQRVVG
+352 DYLQKITG
-360 LQRAGVKGYNTSPED
+360 LQRAGVKQPNTELED
-375 INQLLVA
+375 MNQLLLA
-382 QRIRGLSDED
+382 QRIRGIEDSDLSSV
-392 LAGVQRTT
+392 LRTT
-400 RFGRGGMTGA
+400 RFGRGSMTGT

-416 DTNLQGFYRGMPDA
+416 DTNLQRFYKGDSDA
-430 NQRIAATLNEYL
+430 DQKIASTLTEYL
-442 DQFNRMSEN
+442 QQFNRISEN

-502 LLLRTAREINPNAQ
+502 LLLRTAREIKPNAQ

-529 DTELQEKFFTSLQRM
+529 DTELQEKFFTSLQSM

-587 GRKYSDATAQAMV
+587 GDAYDEANARSKV
-600 GDAEAS
+600 GGAEAS
-606 TAGTDNRKIL
+606 TAGTDNKKII
-616 DGISQTIKGGLP
+616 DGIVQTSKNGAIGIR
-628 GLKEALESVEKPLP
+628 EAIESVEKPLP
-642 VMIVKAPP
+642 VMIMKAPP
-650 GSAGEDMMFNVF
+650 GSAGEEIASVDLTPMFK
-662 PDPSQL
+662 
-668 FRLLEEGIYVLRDI
+668 LLEEGIFVLKDI
-682 LTEQKKPVEI
+682 LSEQKKPVEI

>member
-44 TLDTIQAQIDLL
+44 TLDIIQAQIDLL

-138 TPSRGGGASNV
+138 TPYRGGGASNV

-164 SMVPLGALIMGIGTI
+164 SMIPLGALIMGIGTI

-194 NVFQRQNNIGNY
+194 NVFQRQNNIGNH
-206 WLLNLLTFGAS
+206 WLLNMLTFGIS
-217 GAEAQRREV
+217 GAEASKREV
-226 ARMAASRN
+226 ARTYAAQN
-234 DLALRDYTSLHGIS
+234 DRALRDYTSLH
-248 YESAVGSQ
+248 AVDYKGA
-256 LRRSYNTNDSSSI
+256 I
-269 YASLGLEYNPDADQ
+269 
-283 AKAVKE
+283 
-289 GRQSPWKGMFT
+289 GRQVSGFFKGSGDDVKVVDVQRERPLDEKT
-300 RHAPGATASE
+300 EGAYVGANI
-310 DVDAALAFN
+310 ARAFGVN
-319 GYTRKGEAS
+319 IDPKQVYTP
-328 LSTTSTSDSELRNW
+328 TTSTAELSIRTGNNDEYRNW
-342 ASDTLGLNIT
+342 ATDTLGLNIT
-352 DYLQRVVG
+352 DFLQRVTG
-360 LQRAGVKGYNTSPED
+360 LERAGVKGRNTELED
-375 INQLLVA
+375 IKQLLVA

-430 NQRIAATLNEYL
+430 NQRIAATLSEYL

-502 LLLRTAREINPNAQ
+502 LLLRTAREIKPNAQ

-529 DTELQEKFFTSLQRM
+529 DTELQEKFFTSLRSM

-587 GRKYSDATAQAMV
+587 GGKYSDATAQAMV

-616 DGISQTIKGGLP
+616 DGIAQTIKGGLP